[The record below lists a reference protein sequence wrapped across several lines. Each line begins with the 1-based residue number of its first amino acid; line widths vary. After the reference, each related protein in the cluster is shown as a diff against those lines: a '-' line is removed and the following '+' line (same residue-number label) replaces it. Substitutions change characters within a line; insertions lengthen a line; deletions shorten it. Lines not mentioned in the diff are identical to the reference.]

1 MIYSNRPISTI
12 RHFADFINEV
22 FYMEK
27 IDTSS
32 DIVSS
37 TKAVLYNWKSLM
49 YSDQTYEVTDE
60 FYESFLKGVHSYDTS
75 ECNPDDVH
83 AINDTIVS
91 ALSNDLLDTL
101 SMVLTGVDS
110 LIANE
115 LKVLGGTRFMNCV
128 AEAIGYTF
136 AEAVVLHLHGITD
149 TRPLLRLEGILP
161 DLYF

>member
-1 MIYSNRPISTI
+1 
-12 RHFADFINEV
+12 
-22 FYMEK
+22 MEK

-37 TKAVLYNWKSLM
+37 TEAVLYNWKSLM
-49 YSDQTYEVTDE
+49 YSDQAYEVSDE
-60 FYESFLKGVHSYDTS
+60 FYESFLKGVRSYDTS
-75 ECNPDDVH
+75 ECDPDGVH
-83 AINDTIVS
+83 TINDTIVS

-115 LKVLGGTRFMNCV
+115 LKVLGGTRFTNCV

-136 AEAVVLHLHGITD
+136 AEAVVLHLHGIVD

>member
-1 MIYSNRPISTI
+1 MIYSNRPISTV

-37 TKAVLYNWKSLM
+37 TEAVLYNWKSLM
-49 YSDQTYEVTDE
+49 YSDRAYEVSDE
-60 FYESFLKGVHSYDTS
+60 FYESFLKGVRSYDTS
-75 ECNPDDVH
+75 ECDPDGVH

-136 AEAVVLHLHGITD
+136 AEAVVLHLHGIVD

>member
-27 IDTSS
+27 IATSS

-37 TKAVLYNWKSLM
+37 TEAVLYNWKSLM
-49 YSDQTYEVTDE
+49 YSDQAYEVTDE
-60 FYESFLKGVHSYDTS
+60 FYESFLKGVRSYDTS

-115 LKVLGGTRFMNCV
+115 LKVLGGTRFTNCV